1 MLERFRDESGL
12 EPLTDR
18 FVQMLGFRLPVAD
31 GAAFQRALYERH
43 RIEVPVFDVAGA
55 TVLRVSAQAY
65 NDESD
70 LDALTGGVRAEL

>member
-31 GAAFQRALYERH
+31 GPAFQRKLYERH
-43 RIEVPVFDVAGA
+43 RIEVPVFEVAGS
-55 TVLRVSAQAY
+55 TVMRVSAQAY
-65 NDESD
+65 NDEAD
-70 LDALTGGVRAEL
+70 FAALAGTLTMA